1 MQYEKGNAVIFL
13 CTKSVNSHTKKG
25 ECQFMHIRMIT
36 EELKGKRIWI
46 LGFGREGRSSLR
58 YITRHLPEAQV
69 YVADANMGLEK
80 ELRQLLPDGHYVLGP
95 DYLQAAGRADL
106 VLQSPGVCLKD
117 HLDLFEGVQLT
128 SQTELFLKAYRDQ
141 CIAVTGT
148 KGKSTTSSLISHL
161 LEETGHEVLFGGN
174 IGLPLFELIPQI
186 TPRTRIVLELSCHQL
201 EFVKVSPHIAVLL
214 NLFEE
219 HLDHYK
225 DYGAYQRAKYN
236 IALYQQPDDCFIASA
251 ADARIA
257 RLRELYP
264 AASRNVLFRTED
276 LPQAL
281 LAEDFPLKGEHN
293 RLNAYAALL
302 AVQAADPQVETAAW
316 LRAMQSF
323 RSLPHRLEYVGCVR
337 NIRFYNDS
345 ISTIPQAA
353 IAAVDA
359 VGEVDTLI
367 LGGMDRGIDYTPLQ
381 ELFRHSEVRNF
392 LFTGAAGRRMM
403 ALAEGAENKHLAFFE
418 KYEDLVEAA
427 FRLTRGGRVCLLS
440 PAAPS
445 YDAFR
450 NFEERGDVFKK
461 LVLLRLQKQN
471 P

>member
-1 MQYEKGNAVIFL
+1 
-13 CTKSVNSHTKKG
+13 
-25 ECQFMHIRMIT
+25 MIT
-36 EELKGKRIWI
+36 EDLVGKKILI

-58 YITRHLPEAQV
+58 FITRQLPDAQV
-69 YVADANMGLEK
+69 YVADANLKLEK
-80 ELRQLLPDGHYVLGP
+80 ELRQLLPGGHFILGP
-95 DYLQAAGRADL
+95 DYLQAVPAFDL
-106 VLQSPGVCLKD
+106 VLQSPGICLKD
-117 HLDLFEGVQLT
+117 YLSLFEHVQLT

-161 LEETGHEVLFGGN
+161 LKETGHEVLFGGN

-186 TPRTRIVLELSCHQL
+186 TPQTRIVLELSCHQL
-201 EFVKVSPHIAVLL
+201 EFAKVSPHIAVLL

-219 HLDHYK
+219 HLDHYR
-225 DYGAYQRAKYN
+225 DYEAYQRAKYN
-236 IALYQQPDDCFIASA
+236 IALYQQPEDCFITSAS
-251 ADARIA
+251 DARIA

-264 AASRNVLFRTED
+264 THSRNLLFQMES
-276 LPQAL
+276 LPEEL
-281 LAEDFPLKGEHN
+281 KDGHFPLKGEHN

-302 AVQAADPQVETAAW
+302 AVQTADSAVDRMCWFQ
-316 LRAMQSF
+316 AMQTF
-323 RSLPHRLEYVGCVR
+323 QSLPHRLEYVGCVR
-337 NIRFYNDS
+337 GIRFYNDS

-353 IAAVDA
+353 MAAVEA

-381 ELFRHSEVRNF
+381 ELFLHSEVRNF

-403 ALAEGAENKHLAFFE
+403 QLAAGAENRHLAFYE
-418 KYEDLVEAA
+418 NYEDIVEAA
-427 FRLTRGGRVCLLS
+427 FRLTREGRVCLLS

-450 NFEERGDVFKK
+450 NFEERGDVFKN
-461 LVLLRLQKQN
+461 LVLLCLQK
-471 P
+471 